1 MIITFLKSMTYNN
14 KIIDLDKFIVNP
26 LSIHKPITIMATT
39 YQHALQGLTIL
50 DCNTVE
56 LI

>member
-26 LSIHKPITIMATT
+26 LAIHKPITIMATT